1 MMDRLDKFFKTQ
13 GKDPGMRKAQIE
25 NWLGIHTRKLEA
37 QKRINAT
44 LQMKA
49 ETAQAGADNA
59 WRAALALEKH
69 VNQQEE
75 HIRDMRRNE
84 EALDRRWRDVTY
96 SLEDVEDLRLMVY
109 MSLAAD
115 AVLLFA
121 VIYLL
126 GK

>member
-1 MMDRLDKFFKTQ
+1 MKKVQLWNM
-13 GKDPGMRKAQIE
+13 I
-25 NWLGIHTRKLEA
+25 GIHCRQLNA
-37 QKRINAT
+37 QKRINKT
-44 LQMKA
+44 LELAA

-59 WRAALALEKH
+59 WRAALALGKR
-69 VNQQEE
+69 VDRQEE
-75 HIRDMRRNE
+75 HIRDVRRTE
-84 EALDRRWRDVTY
+84 EAMNRRLREVRFD
-96 SLEDVEDLRLMVY
+96 LEDVEDLRLMVY

>member
-1 MMDRLDKFFKTQ
+1 MDRLNKLFNTQ
-13 GKDPGMRKAQIE
+13 ENDPGMRKAQIE

-49 ETAQAGADNA
+49 ETAQDGADNA
-59 WRAALALEKH
+59 FGAALALGKRLDR
-69 VNQQEE
+69 QEE
-75 HIRDMRRNE
+75 HIRDVRQAEEVMNRRLRE
-84 EALDRRWRDVTY
+84 VRFD
-96 SLEDVEDLRLMVY
+96 LEDVEDLRLMVY